1 MTPDDV
7 TPEALTPEI
16 LTPETL
22 TPAALAAAL
31 LDLGAVALRPAAPF
45 TWASGWRSPVYTDN
59 RRVLGDVRLR
69 RAVRDAFARAV
80 RDAGWAPNVV
90 AGTATAGIPHA
101 AWLADALALPMA
113 YVRGSAKAHGTG
125 SRIEGADVG
134 AARVVLVEDLVSTGG
149 SSLAAV
155 EALREAGAEVV
166 GVVALF
172 SYGFPT
178 AATAFAAARVPLVT
192 LTGYDALVAAARAR
206 GDVSDADLATLAAWR
221 RDPAAWGR

>member
-1 MTPDDV
+1 MP
-7 TPEALTPEI
+7 
-16 LTPETL
+16 
-22 TPAALAAAL
+22 PAALAAAL

-59 RRVLGDVRLR
+59 RRVLGDVALR
-69 RAVRDAFARAV
+69 RAVCAAFSTAI
-80 RDAGWAPNVV
+80 RDAGWAPDGV

-101 AWLADALALPMA
+101 AWLADALDLPMA
-113 YVRGSAKAHGTG
+113 YVRSSAKAHGTG
-125 SRIEGADVG
+125 SRIEGADVKG
-134 AARVVLVEDLVSTGG
+134 RRVVLVEDLVSTGG

-155 EALREAGAEVV
+155 AALREAGAEVV

-178 AATAFAAARVPLVT
+178 ADAAFADACVPLVT
-192 LTGYDALVAAARAR
+192 LTGYDALVAAARSR

-221 RDPAAWGR
+221 RDPEGWGR